1 VTDLL
6 PFAAVR
12 VEGSLGSQACM
23 PRKQGDYSSP
33 LLSIAALMP
42 GWRMKVLV
50 PSSKLLR
57 SWIKFSK
64 GSPGAQNLQGELEE
78 G

>member
-1 VTDLL
+1 
-6 PFAAVR
+6 
-12 VEGSLGSQACM
+12 M